1 VITRDGL
8 PVAFVDWET
17 AGPVDTRW
25 ELAHPVW
32 LNAQLHDDDVA
43 ERLGL
48 PYAHTRARQV
58 RLIVDGYRLATS
70 ERAGLIDVMIELAV
84 RSAAQEAID
93 GGVTPEST
101 RPAELSLLGS
111 TPLQGHAVLW
121 AITWRTR
128 GAARML
134 RNRGVLGR
142 ALA

>member
-1 VITRDGL
+1 
-8 PVAFVDWET
+8 
-17 AGPVDTRW
+17 
-25 ELAHPVW
+25 
-32 LNAQLHDDDVA
+32 
-43 ERLGL
+43 
-48 PYAHTRARQV
+48 
-58 RLIVDGYRLATS
+58 
-70 ERAGLIDVMIELAV
+70 MIELAV

-111 TPLQGHAVLW
+111 TPLQGHDVLW

-134 RNRGVLGR
+134 RNRAVLGR